1 MDGAIV
7 VVPSPTVLK
16 SLAMGIGVD
25 PTFGGTASRTFLTT
39 PTNVTSHHG
48 VAMVEVK
55 WEASRKKGMTFTVR
69 SVPLG
74 N

>member
-1 MDGAIV
+1 
-7 VVPSPTVLK
+7 
-16 SLAMGIGVD
+16 MGIGVD